1 MKYSRANQ
9 SSNWKNRLG
18 RLRCRLQLFVE
29 HTEVLSLTNLGV
41 MQLKPTDP
49 NHSSQALKIG
59 QAPSLLY
66 RQSKEVQ
73 CQNAAL
79 DSLDLSSGVRGCMR
93 LSTSRLCLRSAWL

>member
-1 MKYSRANQ
+1 MEYSRANQ

-66 RQSKEVQ
+66 HESKEVQ
-73 CQNAAL
+73 CQNAA
-79 DSLDLSSGVRGCMR
+79 LDLSSGVRGCMR